1 MKMKKIMYLLLIITT
16 AACKKKEEIKIEPK
30 APNVYVC
37 GYDYSNNVFKATYW
51 VNGVSK
57 SLSDNSFL
65 NDIAVSGND
74 VYVTGR
80 SKVGAKYIA
89 RMWKNGT
96 STDLTSGATDAEAI
110 GVFLNANDIYITGYE
125 SNPNPAWQIGKIWK
139 NGIQKT
145 LLPTFATV
153 NKNCIVTDVI
163 ISGNDEYAIGYYA
176 SGTFFDGCYWK
187 NGVKVDLT
195 PITGFG
201 TMPVNA
207 MTVVANDLY
216 IVGART
222 LGSGLPKLA
231 VVWKNGIKTD
241 LTSGVSN
248 AEALDIYVSGNDI
261 YVAGYEY
268 NATVSIAKYW
278 KNGTP
283 VILSNGTDNASA
295 RGITVVG
302 TDVYVCGRDGNTAV
316 VWKNGV
322 ATSLPNGV
330 QANKIMVAP

>member
-1 MKMKKIMYLLLIITT
+1 MKKLMFLLLIITM
-16 AACKKKEEIKIEPK
+16 AACKKNKDTTPK
-30 APNVYVC
+30 DLTVYVC

-57 SLSDNSFL
+57 SLGDNSFL

-80 SKVGAKYIA
+80 STVGAKYVA

-96 STDLTSGATDAEAI
+96 STDLTSGATDAEAYGI
-110 GVFLNANDIYITGYE
+110 FLNGTDVYITGYE
-125 SNPNPAWQIGKIWK
+125 SNPNPAWKIGKIWK
-139 NGIQKT
+139 NGSQKT
-145 LLPTFATV
+145 LLPATTSL
-153 NKNCIVTDVI
+153 NCIATDVI
-163 ISGNDEYAIGYYA
+163 VSGSDEYAIGYYELGFYK
-176 SGTFFDGCYWK
+176 SGCYWK
-187 NGVKVDLT
+187 NGTKVDLT
-195 PITGFG
+195 PTSAFG

-207 MTVVANDLY
+207 IAITANDLY

-222 LGSGLPKLA
+222 LGSSTPTFA
-231 VVWKNGIKTD
+231 VVWKNGVKTD

-248 AEALDIYVSGNDI
+248 AEALDVCVSGNDI

-268 NATVSIAKYW
+268 NATVSVAKYW
-278 KNGTP
+278 KNGTA
-283 VILSNGTDNASA
+283 VILSNGTGNASA

-302 TDVYVCGRDGNTAV
+302 TDVYVCGRDGNTAT

-330 QANKIMVAP
+330 QANKIIVVP